1 MATKHTIMLIA
12 IYEKAVTSVSM
23 YNAPD
28 VTESTAPAGVQ
39 FTYVITVKIAPIC
52 GQKQLRA

>member
-1 MATKHTIMLIA
+1 MLIA

>member
-12 IYEKAVTSVSM
+12 IYEKAVTSVSI
-23 YNAPD
+23 YNVPD

-39 FTYVITVKIAPIC
+39 FTYVLTTKIIPAC
-52 GQKQLRA
+52 GKQQLRA

>member
-1 MATKHTIMLIA
+1 MLIA
-12 IYEKAVTSVSM
+12 IYEKAVTSVSI

-39 FTYVITVKIAPIC
+39 FTYVLTTKIIPAC
-52 GQKQLRA
+52 GKQQLRA